1 MRNNAYHIHISA
13 DKSPMSL
20 NLREVWNYRDLIEL
34 YTRRSFTLTY
44 KQTILGPA
52 WIIVNPLVT
61 SVVYTFI
68 FGNLAGLSTEGTPQV
83 LFYLCSNAFWGF
95 FAACLTSN
103 SATFNAYAHI
113 FKKAYFPRLTIPI
126 SNTLSAGINLLIRL
140 AMAAV
145 FIVYYLLRG
154 TLHPNWILLPL
165 LAPVAVVAGILGL
178 SIGILI
184 SSVTT
189 KYRDLQFLVGFGLQL
204 LMFATPVVYPLSQLA
219 GKSWR
224 VLLELNPM
232 TAPMEIF
239 RLSVLGVGTIS
250 WLSILSTI
258 LCVVVLAPLS
268 VLVFNKVERTF
279 IDTV

>member
-1 MRNNAYHIHISA
+1 MKNNAYHVHVSA
-13 DKSPMSL
+13 DKNPMSL

-68 FGNLAGLSTEGTPQV
+68 FGNLAGLSTNGTPQV

-103 SATFNAYAHI
+103 SSAFNANAHL

-126 SNTLSAGINLLIRL
+126 SNTLSAAINLLIRL
-140 AMAAV
+140 AMAAI

-154 TLHPNWILLPL
+154 SIHLNWLFLPL
-165 LAPVAVVAGILGL
+165 LAPIAVVTGILGL
-178 SIGILI
+178 SFGLLI

-189 KYRDLQFLVGFGLQL
+189 KYRDLQFFVGFGMQL
-204 LMFATPVVYPLSQLA
+204 WMFATPVVYPLSQLA
-219 GKSWR
+219 DKSWR
-224 VLLELNPM
+224 VLVELNPM
-232 TAPMEIF
+232 TAPMELF
-239 RLSVLGVGTIS
+239 RFAVLGVGAFS

-268 VLVFNKVERTF
+268 ILVFNKVERTF